1 VIKMS
6 KTNTEFV
13 NHVQAQL
20 GLPYWWGTFGA
31 VCSEALWQQKAK
43 QYPTMYTAVR
53 YKVAKANHF
62 GKRTYDCA
70 GLVKSYM
77 FQDTPTSAP
86 KYDVK
91 YDKNVSGLISACS
104 KTGGISSMPEI
115 PGLLVFRG
123 TAHVGI
129 YIGKGYVIEAKGF
142 DFGVVKTKLADG
154 KWDKWGQLSWIT
166 YVPAEKPAVKPTA
179 KPTAAATSKDK
190 KEGAFDMM
198 KEFKNTSGKELAIYA
213 DSALKDKVGTLFAG
227 SSCNCIGQ
235 IDGKAILLYSVS
247 GTSVKKVGFTNYIK
261 GVQ

>member
-1 VIKMS
+1 MS
-6 KTNTEFV
+6 KTNV
-13 NHVQAQL
+13 GLVAHAAAQL

-43 QYPTMYTAVR
+43 QYPTMYTAAR
-53 YKVAKANHF
+53 YKVAKSKHF
-62 GKRTYDCA
+62 GKRTYDCC

-86 KYDVK
+86 KYIPA
-91 YDKNVSGLISACS
+91 YDKNVSGLIAACT
-104 KTGGISSMPEI
+104 KTGPIKLIPET

-123 TAHVGI
+123 TEHVGI

-142 DFGVVKTKLADG
+142 DFGVVKTKLSAG
-154 KWDKWGQLSWIT
+154 KWDKWGLLSWIT
-166 YVPAEKPAVKPTA
+166 YIVPEKPAVKPTA
-179 KPTAAATSKDK
+179 SATSKDK

-227 SSCNCIGQ
+227 SSCSCIGQ
-235 IDGKAILLYSVS
+235 VDGKAILLYSVS
-247 GTSVKKVGFTNYIK
+247 GSTVKKVGFTNYVK